1 MKSTTLIGG
10 AIAALAITT
19 SFAQAAQVVVN
30 DPNLPN
36 HRTIALACSAGHGDV
51 GQTIYI
57 TNTTGATIA
66 AGTKIY
72 WKLNGA
78 SGSFVLQTAL
88 KHGETASDLTGP
100 GNGGSCNASYYA

>member
-19 SFAQAAQVVVN
+19 SFAQAAQVVVTN
-30 DPNLPN
+30 PKLPIAK
-36 HRTIALACSAGHGDV
+36 TIALACSAGHGDV
-51 GQTIYI
+51 GQTIYV

-66 AGTKIY
+66 AGTKVY

-78 SGSFVLQTAL
+78 SGSFVLQAAL
-88 KHGETASDLTGP
+88 KNGKTASDLTGP
-100 GNGGSCNASYYA
+100 GNGGPCTASYYA